1 MTARPP
7 FVLAPVHSLANWRP
21 RRSYW
26 LGLAL
31 MCAPWLALQARTPPP
46 RVELDRAERAVQR
59 AREAGASNDAE
70 AALRAA
76 MDYLEASRLARE
88 DRKRKDEIAL
98 AARAELEAE
107 LATAVTRAAQAR
119 RAVEEKAEANA
130 RLRHD
135 LLGETPR

>member
-1 MTARPP
+1 M
-7 FVLAPVHSLANWRP
+7 
-21 RRSYW
+21 
-26 LGLAL
+26 L
-31 MCAPWLALQARTPPP
+31 MPWLALQARTPPP

-107 LATAVTRAAQAR
+107 LATALTRAVQAR

-135 LLGETPR
+135 LLGETRR

>member
-1 MTARPP
+1 MTAHPP

-21 RRSYW
+21 RPSHW
-26 LGLAL
+26 LGLVL
-31 MCAPWLALQARTPPP
+31 MLVPWLALQARTPPP

-107 LATAVTRAAQAR
+107 LATALTRAVQAR

-130 RLRHD
+130 RLRHE
-135 LLGETPR
+135 LLGETRR